1 MIKISGK
8 SGGAAV
14 YTNLVSLE
22 KLAALGV
29 TAAVIG
35 VMATIVRPERSSAF
49 TSLQRREC
57 PK

>member
-35 VMATIVRPERSSAF
+35 VMATIVRPERSKRS
-49 TSLQRREC
+49 
-57 PK
+57 